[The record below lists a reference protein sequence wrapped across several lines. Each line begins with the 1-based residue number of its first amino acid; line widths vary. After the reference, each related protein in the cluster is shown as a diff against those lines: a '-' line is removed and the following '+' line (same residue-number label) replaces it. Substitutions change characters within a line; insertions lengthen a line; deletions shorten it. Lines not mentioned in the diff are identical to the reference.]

1 MKSIFCVGSWKSGL
15 SVKVGLAFPVK
26 TLIRL
31 NWEVTVLET
40 DASSPCMPQKFLSQP
55 ISLICTTCLASAGL
69 WVWELVQLWI
79 STNCPSEETCGDD
92 TSLASFTYH
101 QPGTGLQPLMDTRRF
116 EGQCLSPI
124 DLVVSFHNQHLP
136 CSLAI
141 SQTFS

>member
-1 MKSIFCVGSWKSGL
+1 MKSIFCVSWKSGL
-15 SVKVGLAFPVK
+15 SVKVGLAFLVK

-40 DASSPCMPQKFLSQP
+40 GCKLSMHATEVSFSTHFP
-55 ISLICTTCLASAGL
+55 HLHHLPGLCRPLSLRACP
-69 WVWELVQLWI
+69 LWI

-116 EGQCLSPI
+116 EGQCLVPNWTWSCH
-124 DLVVSFHNQHLP
+124 STTQHLP